1 MLKNYRYISK
11 FSILIISLFIII
23 PFILIILKYSLWGY
37 SFKKILPKTSYD
49 VTIQMT
55 ADSYGDPLSI
65 KTYVPVSDS
74 RQSIYNEVLNSPG
87 FTHDVVTTEFGRESN
102 WHISNADGSYRIIY
116 SFSFM
121 GKAMRFNIDS
131 SLQPGTIVPPGMEH
145 YMESTENI
153 QVNHPF
159 IEQIFMQNIAQYDKT
174 RTILQAIFDY
184 THNMKSKPFKG
195 LTDAVTAA
203 KLGEA
208 SCNGKS
214 RLFVA
219 LARKAGIPTRLV
231 GGIILNE
238 GQKRTSHQWVAAYIN
253 GYWVPFDPLNG
264 YFAEIPDNYLLLYR
278 GDKFLFAHSA
288 NINFNY
294 SFTIKKRLA
303 ANPMLIEELHET
315 PFNAY
320 NAWQAFQKVG
330 IPLGLLKLIIMLPL
344 GALFIAIARNVIGVQ
359 TFGIFLPA
367 LIALSCRETGLF
379 YGLTGFLFVVGI
391 VSILHFPLEKLGLLY
406 IPKMAI
412 MLSAVVITFLTV
424 AALAIHYEFYEL
436 SYISL
441 FPIAVVTITAERF
454 GRQIMEDGL
463 KEALKLTTQTLI
475 VAALVYFIINS
486 RSMQAFILAFPE
498 LLMVIIGLNILL
510 GRWIGLRV
518 TEYYRFRWL
527 MNKNKHI

>member
-1 MLKNYRYISK
+1 MFKKNRFVSK
-11 FSILIISLFIII
+11 FSISVIGI
-23 PFILIILKYSLWGY
+23 FILIPIILITLKYTVWGY
-37 SFKKILPKTSYD
+37 SYKKILPKTSYD
-49 VTIQMT
+49 VSIQMD
-55 ADSYGDPLSI
+55 ADSYGDALYI
-65 KTYVPVSDS
+65 KTYVPMSDS
-74 RQSIYNEVLNSPG
+74 RQNIYNEVLNSPG
-87 FTHDVVTTEFGRESN
+87 FTHEVISNEFGRESKWYIN
-102 WHISNADGSYRIIY
+102 NADGKFHIDY

-121 GKAMRFNIDS
+121 GKALQFNIDS
-131 SLQPGTIVPPGMEH
+131 LLIPETNIPPGLNNFL
-145 YMESTENI
+145 ESTENI
-153 QVNHPF
+153 QINHPV
-159 IEQIFMQNIAQYDKT
+159 IEQIYQDKIARFDKT
-174 RTILQAIFDY
+174 RDILRAIMDY
-184 THNMKSKPFKG
+184 TYGMKSKSFKG

-203 KLGEA
+203 KLNEA

-219 LARKAGIPTRLV
+219 LARKAGIPSRLV
-231 GGIILNE
+231 GGLILTD
-238 GQKRTSHQWVAAYIN
+238 GQKRTSHQWVEAYIN
-253 GYWVPFDPLNG
+253 GYWVPFDPLNKH
-264 YFAEIPDNYLLLYR
+264 FAYIPDNYLLLYR
-278 GDKFLFAHSA
+278 GDKFLFAHSP

-294 SFTIKKRLA
+294 LFNIKKRLV

-344 GALFIAIARNVIGVQ
+344 GALFIAIFRNVIGIQ

-379 YGLTGFLFVVGI
+379 YGLLGFIFVVGI

-424 AALAIHYEFYEL
+424 AALAINFQLYEL

-454 GRQIMEDGL
+454 GRQIVEESFKD
-463 KEALKLTTQTLI
+463 AVRLTFQTLI

-486 RSMQAFILAFPE
+486 RTMQAFILAFPE
-498 LLMVIIGLNILL
+498 LLLAIIGLNILL

-527 MNKNKHI
+527 MKPSNP

>member
-1 MLKNYRYISK
+1 MTEGKLFFSK
-11 FSILIISLFIII
+11 FNILIVSIFIVLPI
-23 PFILIILKYSLWGY
+23 ILITLKYTVWGY

-49 VTIQMT
+49 VNIQMS
-55 ADSYGDPLSI
+55 ANSYGDALDI
-65 KTYVPVSDS
+65 KTYLPVSDS
-74 RQSIYNEVLNSPG
+74 RQNIYNEVLNSPG
-87 FTHDVVTTEFGRESN
+87 FTHTVNQNEFGREGN
-102 WHISNADGSYRIIY
+102 WKIANADGKYKVIY

-121 GKAMRFNIDS
+121 GKALQFNIDS
-131 SLQPGTIVPPGMEH
+131 LLETETGVSPGLSK
-145 YMESTENI
+145 YLESTKNI
-153 QVNHPF
+153 QVNHPV
-159 IEQIFMQNIAQYDKT
+159 IEQIFQDKVAQNHKVID
-174 RTILQAIFDY
+174 ILQAIYKY
-184 THNMKSKPFKG
+184 TEGLKSKPFKG

-203 KLGEA
+203 KLNEA

-219 LARKAGIPTRLV
+219 LSRKAGIPARLV
-231 GGIILNE
+231 GGLILND
-238 GQKRTSHQWVAAYIN
+238 GQKRTSHQWVEAYIN
-253 GYWVPFDPLNG
+253 GYWVPFDPLNHH
-264 YFAEIPDNYLLLYR
+264 FASIPNNYLLLYR
-278 GDKFLFAHSA
+278 GDKFLFAHSP

-294 SFTIKKRLA
+294 SFNIKTRLV
-303 ANPMLIEELHET
+303 ANPLLIEELHET

-330 IPLGLLKLIIMLPL
+330 IPLGLLKLIIMLPF
-344 GALFIAIARNVIGVQ
+344 GALFIAIFRNVIGIQ

-379 YGLTGFLFVVGI
+379 YGLLGFVFVVGI
-391 VSILHFPLEKLGLLY
+391 VSILHYPLEKLGLLY

-424 AALAIHYEFYEL
+424 AALAINFQLYEL

-454 GRQIMEDGL
+454 GRQIMEEGL
-463 KEALKLTTQTLI
+463 KEAIKLTFQTLV
-475 VAALVYFIINS
+475 VAALVYFVINS
-486 RSMQAFILAFPE
+486 RTMQAFILAFPE
-498 LLMVIIGLNILL
+498 LLLVIIGLNILL

-527 MNKNKHI
+527 MHQGKV

>member
-1 MLKNYRYISK
+1 MSEKNRLVSK
-11 FSILIISLFIII
+11 FSILIIAV
-23 PFILIILKYSLWGY
+23 FILLPAILITLKYTVWGY
-37 SFKKILPKTSYD
+37 SYKKILPKTSYD
-49 VTIQMT
+49 VSIQMD
-55 ADSYGDPLSI
+55 ANSYGEALYI
-65 KTYVPVSDS
+65 KTYVPMSDS

-87 FTHDVVTTEFGRESN
+87 FTHEVVSNEFGRESK
-102 WHISNADGSYRIIY
+102 WYIANADGAYHIDY

-121 GKAMRFNIDS
+121 GKALQFNIDTM
-131 SLQPGTIVPPGMEH
+131 LRPETNIPPGLST
-145 YMESTENI
+145 YLESTENI
-153 QVNHPF
+153 QINHPV
-159 IEQIFMQNIAQYDKT
+159 IEQIYQEKVARFTKT
-174 RTILQAIFDY
+174 RMILRAIMDY
-184 THNMKSKPFKG
+184 TYSMKSKPFKG

-203 KLGEA
+203 KLNEA

-219 LARKAGIPTRLV
+219 LARKAGIPARLV
-231 GGIILNE
+231 GGIILTD
-238 GQKRTSHQWVAAYIN
+238 GQKRTSHQWVEAYIN
-253 GYWVPFDPLNG
+253 GYWVPFDPLNNH
-264 YFAEIPDNYLLLYR
+264 FAYIPDNYLLLYR
-278 GDKFLFAHSA
+278 GDKFLFAHSP

-294 SFTIKKRLA
+294 SFNIKKRLV

-344 GALFIAIARNVIGVQ
+344 GALFIAIFRNVIGIQ

-379 YGLTGFLFVVGI
+379 YGLLGFVFVVGI

-424 AALAIHYEFYEL
+424 AALAINFQLYEL

-454 GRQIMEDGL
+454 GRQIVEESFKD
-463 KEALKLTTQTLI
+463 AVRLTFQTLI

-486 RSMQAFILAFPE
+486 RTMQAFILAFPE
-498 LLMVIIGLNILL
+498 LLLSIIGLNILL

-527 MNKNKHI
+527 MKASNA